1 MSRLSPLWRG
11 APRRPHA
18 PFQILLAGALQNPA
32 VSLPD
37 SERWSRLS
45 PLLDELLDLPA
56 PARADRLARLQQ
68 IHPDLA
74 DDLARLLADAG
85 LAQSHHF
92 LTGAVPAPAGIAGMV
107 GIAPDASLA
116 GQRLGAY
123 VLEVPLGQGGSGSVW
138 RARREDGRFE
148 GHVAIKLL
156 HLSLLGQA
164 GAERFR
170 REGSILARLT
180 HPHIARLLDAG
191 VTAGGQPYLVIE
203 LVQGQRLDRHCDALH
218 LSLQQRLQLFI
229 GVLQAVAH
237 AHGHLVVHRD
247 IKPSNILVTPDGTV
261 KLLDF
266 GIAKLLDHDSAT
278 GPTTD
283 LTRDWGRAMTP
294 EYAAPEQ
301 LRGEPVTTA
310 TDVYALGVLLYELL
324 SGHLPFPD
332 RRRGAARL
340 AAIDGT
346 PPRPSTLVADAA
358 QRRRLA
364 GDLDTI
370 VMRALK
376 AEPAERYPTVSALL
390 DDIERHLGGRPVLA
404 RADTWAYRLRKWVG
418 RHRAGSA
425 VVAAVVLALL
435 GGAHAQVAVLLALA
449 AGTLLALWQARE
461 AKAQASAAL
470 QAQQR
475 AEQVK
480 LFIASIFTE
489 ASPREGAGGVV
500 SALGLLASASE
511 RIEAELGASPA
522 IAGELGVLVG
532 EGCSRLGDLTLGLGA
547 LDAALPRCR
556 LSFGERH
563 PITLR
568 GRALHLE
575 ASNGSSLYEQSRSL
589 APALLADL
597 RAQMPDQAELLVFA
611 LQESSFAQA
620 KLQQVEPSLSPLREA
635 VAMAEAHLGPLHG
648 ETLRTLGLLSN
659 TCGRFG
665 LFAEALSTAELALQR
680 TRQALGPVRPHTR
693 LTDQERW
700 YADALVRCGR
710 PADAEPIARQV
721 VIDQRALDSEFTRRV
736 VNAMSCHAMALA
748 DMGRTDEAV
757 AMARSVVARHAELS
771 PQPSEDTIAFCHR
784 HAVCLLPTRRVDE
797 IAQALDRAEQLYRQV
812 GDEPAVAPLRRQR
825 MRAQLQAWSGDGDAA
840 LASLER
846 LDDRTRHDH
855 PLEWAR
861 VARVRAMILRLQG
874 AWQAGLTVA
883 REAVDRCIAAHA
895 PQVDQ
900 GHARTEWGL
909 LLLETRD
916 GAGASEQLTQAS
928 QHYDRAQVL
937 PSLLRVDAMMGLA
950 RLHLLAGRA
959 DEARQPLTAVE
970 ALWALSHPG
979 SRWHQQASQWLK
991 RAADA

>member
-1 MSRLSPLWRG
+1 
-11 APRRPHA
+11 
-18 PFQILLAGALQNPA
+18 
-32 VSLPD
+32 
-37 SERWSRLS
+37 
-45 PLLDELLDLPA
+45 
-56 PARADRLARLQQ
+56 
-68 IHPDLA
+68 
-74 DDLARLLADAG
+74 
-85 LAQSHHF
+85 
-92 LTGAVPAPAGIAGMV
+92 
-107 GIAPDASLA
+107 
-116 GQRLGAY
+116 
-123 VLEVPLGQGGSGSVW
+123 
-138 RARREDGRFE
+138 
-148 GHVAIKLL
+148 VAIKLL

-324 SGHLPFPD
+324 SGHLPFPG

-340 AAIDGT
+340 AAVDGT
-346 PPRPSTLVADAA
+346 PPRPS
-358 QRRRLA
+358 
-364 GDLDTI
+364 
-370 VMRALK
+370 
-376 AEPAERYPTVSALL
+376 
-390 DDIERHLGGRPVLA
+390 
-404 RADTWAYRLRKWVG
+404 
-418 RHRAGSA
+418 
-425 VVAAVVLALL
+425 
-435 GGAHAQVAVLLALA
+435 
-449 AGTLLALWQARE
+449 TLLALWQARE

-620 KLQQVEPSLSPLREA
+620 KLQQVEPSLLPLREA

-680 TRQALGPVRPHTR
+680 TRQALGPVRPHTC

-825 MRAQLQAWSGDGDAA
+825 MRAQLQAWSGDGNAA

-883 REAVDRCIAAHA
+883 REAVDRCTAVDAL
-895 PQVDQ
+895 QVDQ